1 MAQYEFLTT
10 WCLDAPIERV
20 FDVLRASRRY
30 PEWWE
35 GVQRVVALEDGDAD
49 GVGEAS
55 RFTWRSVLPY
65 ELSFD
70 SRITRVE
77 RPYVI
82 GGTAM
87 GELEGYGT
95 WRLFEGKEGTAAV
108 YEWRVRTTRRWMN
121 LVGPVARPAFAWNH
135 DVVMRQGAHGI
146 ARQLG
151 ARLVAHD

>member
-20 FDVLRASRRY
+20 FDLLRASRRY
-30 PEWWE
+30 PEWWK
-35 GVQRVVALEDGDAD
+35 GVQSVVALEEGDAD

-82 GGTAM
+82 AGTAA
-87 GELEGYGT
+87 GELEGVGT

-121 LVGPVARPAFAWNH
+121 LIGPVARPAFVWNH
-135 DVVMRQGAHGI
+135 DLVMRQGAHGI
-146 ARQLG
+146 ARELG
-151 ARLVAHD
+151 ARLVARD

>member
-20 FDVLRASRRY
+20 FDVLRAARRY
-30 PEWWE
+30 PQWWK
-35 GVQRVVALEDGDAD
+35 GVQSVVALEEGDAD

-82 GGTAM
+82 CGTAT
-87 GELEGYGT
+87 GELEGEGT

-121 LVGPVARPAFAWNH
+121 VIGPVARPAFAWNH
-135 DVVMRQGAHGI
+135 DLVMRQGAHGI
-146 ARQLG
+146 ARELG

>member
-20 FDVLRASRRY
+20 FDVLRAARRY
-30 PEWWE
+30 PQWWK
-35 GVQRVVALEDGDAD
+35 GVQSVVALEEGDAA

-55 RFTWRSVLPY
+55 RFTWRSALPY

-82 GGTAM
+82 CGTAT
-87 GELEGYGT
+87 GELEGEGT

-121 LVGPVARPAFAWNH
+121 VIGPVARPAFAWNH
-135 DVVMRQGAHGI
+135 DLVMRQGAHGI
-146 ARQLG
+146 ARELG